1 LKSSLLCNK
10 CHLLAEIQVLPLLK
24 INIMAKVVI
33 LGAGIAGHTAAAHL
47 RRKLSKE
54 HVVVVVSPNRNYQW
68 VPSNIWVGIG
78 RMKPKDIIFPL
89 EPLYKKKG
97 IVYIQSKVVSF
108 HPEGEGSDNKP
119 FVLVEGVYGTTKGT
133 QEKVIYDYLINAT
146 GPKLAFDLTEGLNPG
161 TNKAFSV
168 CTYDHAEHAWQGL
181 SALIEKLKASKDITN
196 KAKILI
202 GTGHPKA
209 TCQGAA
215 FEYILNVEQELSRHK
230 VRDKV
235 EITWIS
241 NEYKLGDF
249 GMDGMLM
256 SVGGNPMPSDELVEM
271 VFADRGIKWI
281 LGAGVSKVEDGVAH
295 YENLEGEY
303 KTESFD
309 FAMLIP
315 AFSGHGFKAFD
326 KQNNDITDKLFKGFM
341 IVDADYTPR
350 PYEEWT
356 VQDWPETYQNP
367 SYPNIFAP
375 GIAFA
380 PPHAI
385 SKPRKSINGTDISPS
400 PPRTGMPSGITAKL
414 VADTIIDSITLG
426 KSSVQHKGSM
436 GNMGAACIASS
447 GYGMLKG
454 RGISI
459 TTFPIVPDYIK
470 YPNSGG
476 RDLGKTIGAL
486 GLAGHWVKLSLH
498 YAFLYKAK
506 MKPFWW
512 IIPE

>member
-1 LKSSLLCNK
+1 MIETTNK
-10 CHLLAEIQVLPLLK
+10 
-24 INIMAKVVI
+24 MAKIVI

-47 RRKLSKE
+47 RRKLSDE
-54 HVVVVVSPNRNYQW
+54 HEVLVVSPNRNYQW

-78 RMKPKDIIFPL
+78 RMKPKEVYFPL
-89 EPLYKKKG
+89 IPLYKKKG
-97 IVYIQSKVVSF
+97 IGYKQAKVVSF
-108 HPEGEGSDNKP
+108 HPEGDISENKP
-119 FVLVEGVYGTTKGT
+119 FVSVEYLYGENAGQ
-133 QEKVIYDYLINAT
+133 QEKVTYDYLINAT
-146 GPKLAFDLTEGLNPG
+146 GPKLAFNLTEGLEPG

-181 SALIEKLKASKDITN
+181 HHLIKELKGNRIH
-196 KAKILI
+196 AKILI
-202 GTGHPKA
+202 GTGHAKA

-215 FEYILNVEQELSRHK
+215 FEYILNVEQELRRYK

-256 SVGGNPMPSDELVEM
+256 SVSGKPMPSDELVEM

-281 LGAGVSKVEDGVAH
+281 LGAGVTKVEEGLAH
-295 YENLEGEY
+295 YENLEGEF

-326 KQNNDITDKLFKGFM
+326 KGDNDITDKLFKGFM
-341 IVDADYTPR
+341 IVDADYTPK
-350 PYEEWT
+350 PYDEWT

-385 SKPRKSINGTDISPS
+385 SKPRKSKNGTDISPA

-414 VADTIIDSITLG
+414 VADNIIDSI
-426 KSSVQHKGSM
+426 KSGTISLHHKGSL

-447 GYGMLKG
+447 GYGILKG
-454 RGISI
+454 KGISI
-459 TTFPIVPDYIK
+459 TTYPIVPDYIK

-476 RDLGKTIGAL
+476 RDLGKTFGAL

-498 YAFLYKAK
+498 YAFIYKAK

-512 IIPE
+512 LIPE

>member
-1 LKSSLLCNK
+1 MS
-10 CHLLAEIQVLPLLK
+10 K
-24 INIMAKVVI
+24 IVI

-54 HVVVVVSPNRNYQW
+54 HEVVVVSPNRNYQW

-78 RMKPKDIIFPL
+78 RMKPKDIYFPL

-97 IVYIQSKVVSF
+97 IGYIQAKVVSF
-108 HPEGEGSDNKP
+108 HPEGDTSEEKP
-119 FVLVEGVYGTTKGT
+119 FVSVEYLYGENAGK
-133 QEKVIYDYLINAT
+133 QEKVTYDYLINAT

-168 CTYDHAEHAWQGL
+168 CTYDHAEHASQGL
-181 SALIEKLKASKDITN
+181 HDLIKKLKTSN
-196 KAKILI
+196 EKAKILI

-215 FEYILNVEQELSRHK
+215 FEYILNVEQELNRQK

-235 EITWIS
+235 DLTWIS

-249 GMDGMLM
+249 GMDGMLL
-256 SVGGNPMPSDELVEM
+256 SVGGKPTTSGELVEM
-271 VFADRGIKWI
+271 VFADRDVKWI
-281 LGAGVSKVEDGVAH
+281 LGAGISKVEEGKAH

-303 KTESFD
+303 KTEEFD

-315 AFSGHGFKAFD
+315 AFSGHGFKAYD
-326 KQNNDITDKLFKGFM
+326 KTNNDITDKLFKGFM
-341 IVDADYTPR
+341 IVDADYSPK

-385 SKPRKSINGTDISPS
+385 SRPRKSKNGTDISPS

-414 VADTIIDSITLG
+414 VADNIFDSIKSG
-426 KSSVQHKGSM
+426 KISLHHKGSM

-447 GYGMLKG
+447 GFGMLKG
-454 RGISI
+454 SGISM
-459 TTFPIVPDYIK
+459 TTYPIVPDYVK
-470 YPNSGG
+470 YHKSGG
-476 RDLGKTIGAL
+476 RDLSKTFGAL

-512 IIPE
+512 LIPE